1 MLNTFTL
8 QIEGRELRLVHNPDT
23 WKMRWYLDGQLINVF
38 EDTSSAALYP
48 WPFVKAEQDQLQ
60 VFLDWAHGD
69 NKALLQVMRKDEVID
84 TQEFELEQMSPV
96 MLEDANKSV
105 IKRSGAQA
113 PQSFS
118 WLNIGIVAFKLV
130 KSANVLKVALAAT
143 SLAAYSLIMSFEFAI
158 ALLAI
163 LIFHEYGH
171 LVAMKRAGIPT
182 KGMYLIPF
190 VGGLAVGGKP
200 STRWQEVYISMMGP
214 IFGLLMTIVFLII
227 YLVTDN
233 QFAGLVAS
241 MSALLNLFN
250 LIPVNPL
257 DGGQVVKALLFSSK
271 HRLAIVA
278 ALAISALC
286 FVLSIKIG
294 LYFLSFFIVIG
305 VVDLVFSWRNKIIED
320 LVLLN
325 TYGIVFSLIWYL
337 ATVAIFV
344 GIILMLGDSL
354 VGGEIAKKVLSS

>member
-1 MLNTFTL
+1 MLNTFTVL
-8 QIEGRELRLVHNPDT
+8 IEGRELRLVHNPET
-23 WKMRWYLDGQLINVF
+23 WKMRWFLDGQLVSVF
-38 EDTSSAALYP
+38 ENTSSSGVYP
-48 WPFVKAEQDQLQ
+48 WPLDDTEHSKLV
-60 VFLDWAHGD
+60 VDWAHRD
-69 NKALLQVMRKDEVID
+69 NHALFQVVKGGEVVETQEIELQQLTPVTLDEVNRSRI
-84 TQEFELEQMSPV
+84 
-96 MLEDANKSV
+96 KS
-105 IKRSGAQA
+105 SGSQV

-214 IFGLLMTIVFLII
+214 VFGLFMTIVFLAV
-227 YLVTDN
+227 YWVTDN

-286 FVLSIKIG
+286 FVLSIKLG

-305 VVDLVFSWRNKIIED
+305 VVDLVLSWRNRIIED
-320 LVLLN
+320 LVPLN
-325 TYGIVFSLIWYL
+325 TYGIVFSLMWYL
-337 ATVAIFV
+337 LTVAVFV
-344 GIILMLGDSL
+344 GIILSLGDSL